1 METPLLRD
9 PDVFPSP
16 EVLNEVLG
24 ASYAVFEEMMKVIT
38 TPDYGLVAQWNYYR
52 DGKSWLC
59 KVVYKKKTVFWLS
72 VWDGY
77 FRTGFYFTEKSTTA
91 IAGLDIAENLKDDFV
106 RNKPIGKLIPLGI
119 QMNSKEQIADLLKI
133 IEYKKSLK

>member
-1 METPLLRD
+1 MRD
-9 PDVFPSP
+9 PDVFPSV

-24 ASYAVFEEMMKVIT
+24 TSYAVFEEMMKIIT
-38 TPDYGLVAQWNYYR
+38 GPAYGLVAQWNYYR

-77 FRTGFYFTEKSTTA
+77 FRTGFYFTEKNATD
-91 IAGLDIAENLKDDFV
+91 IVGLDISESLKDRFTQ
-106 RNKPIGKLIPLGI
+106 NKSVGKLIPLGI
-119 QMNSKEQIADLLKI
+119 QMSCKEQITDLLKI